1 MSKHICHQ
9 DQLEGGSAQAR
20 AWARWMRNPRC
31 AGGEL
36 DAGPEAT
43 EPRGIMMAP
52 AEASA
57 VLACAER
64 DVAPTRPAAGLPP
77 PLGDWDL
84 PELPSD
90 ASDPQR
96 SRRAAIGR
104 LSGVALVASAATI
117 LTLLMGQRLSRSGA
131 ATGEAMEGSS
141 FEARF
146 AALAAAAA
154 EKAGA
159 REPASRLRLVPG
171 GSAAT
176 ATATAGDAASD
187 ERAEAVEEAGARSDA
202 RPATGHRLDR
212 DDIALLIRRS
222 DTFIAAGDLVTARLL
237 LLRAAEAGD
246 AGAAL
251 TLGAIYD
258 PGMLSLLRV
267 RGVLADRATAK
278 FWYARAKDMGLAEA
292 QRRLDM
298 LVQQDR

>member
-1 MSKHICHQ
+1 MSKHICQH
-9 DQLEGGSAQAR
+9 DQFEGGSAQAR
-20 AWARWMRNPRC
+20 AWARWMRNPRS
-31 AGGEL
+31 AGGEV
-36 DAGPEAT
+36 DAEPAAT
-43 EPRGIMMAP
+43 DPRGIVMAAAEAP
-52 AEASA
+52 A
-57 VLACAER
+57 VLDCADR
-64 DVAPTRPAAGLPP
+64 DDAPTRPAGLRP
-77 PLGDWDL
+77 PLGEWDL
-84 PELPSD
+84 PELPAD

-131 ATGEAMEGSS
+131 ASGEAMEGSS

-154 EKAGA
+154 EKAGG
-159 REPASRLRLVPG
+159 REPTPRLRLVPQPG
-171 GSAAT
+171 GAAAT
-176 ATATAGDAASD
+176 ADEAAHDARH
-187 ERAEAVEEAGARSDA
+187 EPEEEAGVRSDT
-202 RPATGHRLDR
+202 RPATGQPLDR
-212 DDIALLIRRS
+212 DEIALLIRRS

-258 PGMLSLLRV
+258 PGMLSMLRV

-278 FWYARAKDMGLAEA
+278 FWYARAKDMGSAEA

-298 LVQQDR
+298 LVRQDR

>member
-1 MSKHICHQ
+1 MSKHICQQ
-9 DQLEGGSAQAR
+9 DQLEGRSAQAR
-20 AWARWMRNPRC
+20 AWARWMRNPRS
-31 AGGEL
+31 AGDEV
-36 DAGPEAT
+36 DAEPAAAD
-43 EPRGIMMAP
+43 PRGITMAP
-52 AEASA
+52 AEAPA
-57 VLACAER
+57 VLACADR
-64 DVAPTRPAAGLPP
+64 DRAPTRPAGLRP
-77 PLGDWDL
+77 PLGEWDL

-117 LTLLMGQRLSRSGA
+117 LTLLMGQRLSRSGSA
-131 ATGEAMEGSS
+131 SGEAMEGSS

-154 EKAGA
+154 EKAGS
-159 REPASRLRLVPG
+159 REPASRLRLVPAAG
-171 GSAAT
+171 GTAA
-176 ATATAGDAASD
+176 AGGAAYD
-187 ERAEAVEEAGARSDA
+187 GDPEAVEEAGARSDA
-202 RPATGHRLDR
+202 RPATGQPLDR
-212 DDIALLIRRS
+212 DEIALLIRRS

-258 PGMLSLLRV
+258 PGMLSMLRV